1 MRIIRVNS
9 IPVNKLVCLAIVI
22 CALACNKNSID
33 AAIGKQNPGN
43 GYTEYL
49 IPRDQHSARGNN
61 LVYLEKKQMRFEA
74 LFDSSCIYSTLDAA
88 NQKDIN
94 KLYGFSDCGSNHHQ
108 NSARVGWV
116 WNGSAIELHAYC
128 YSAGV
133 RSSKLMGT
141 ILPGEPATITIS
153 VQAQEYVFEW
163 NGNKTVMKRH
173 CGGNII
179 EGYQLYPY
187 FGGDE
192 LAPHDIRVYVKN
204 LE

>member
-1 MRIIRVNS
+1 MNR
-9 IPVNKLVCLAIVI
+9 LVCLAVMI
-22 CALACNKNSID
+22 CALACTKTSNYN
-33 AAIGKQNPGN
+33 APAKQNPGN

-49 IPRDQHSARGNN
+49 IPKNQHDARSSK
-61 LVYLEKKQMRFEA
+61 LAFIKKKQMRFEA

-94 KLYGFSDCGSNHHQ
+94 KLYGFSDCGTHHHQ

-128 YSAGV
+128 YAAGV
-133 RSSKLMGT
+133 RSSKLMGS
-141 ILPGEPATITIS
+141 IRPGEPAVITIS
-153 VQAQEYVFEW
+153 VQPQHYVFEW
-163 NGNKTVMKRH
+163 NGNKTLMERH
-173 CGGNII
+173 CGGDQIN
-179 EGYQLYPY
+179 GYQLYPY

-192 LAPHDIRVYVKN
+192 LAPHDIRVLVKN